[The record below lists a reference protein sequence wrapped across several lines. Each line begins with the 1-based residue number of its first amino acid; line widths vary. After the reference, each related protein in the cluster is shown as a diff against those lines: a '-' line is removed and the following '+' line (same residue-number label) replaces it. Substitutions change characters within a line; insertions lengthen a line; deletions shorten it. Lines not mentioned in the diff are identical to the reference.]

1 MFGDGRGTGLP
12 ALNYYAPGSIV
23 TRNVMVGGSAAL
35 YPPNNYF
42 PSTMSDVKFVNMFAA
57 DYRLR
62 TDSPYRLFGTD
73 GKDLG
78 ADLNVINTATAGV
91 IQAP

>member
-1 MFGDGRGTGLP
+1 
-12 ALNYYAPGSIV
+12 
-23 TRNVMVGGSAAL
+23 MVGGAAGI
-35 YPPNNYF
+35 YPLGNYF
-42 PSTMSDVKFVNMFAA
+42 PITMSNVGFVDIFAG

-62 TDSPYRLFGTD
+62 TDSPYRLLGSD

-78 ADLNVINTATAGV
+78 ADINAINTATAGV